1 MPCQLCKE
9 SNEDDDIEICSNCL
23 KFLNGLK
30 CSECH
35 KSVPIS
41 FKKKFN
47 VICHECV
54 DNGKKPEI
62 EQIEKIEKLKEEE
75 EEMKKKI

>member
-1 MPCQLCKE
+1 
-9 SNEDDDIEICSNCL
+9 
-23 KFLNGLK
+23 LK

-35 KSVPIS
+35 KSVPVS

-62 EQIEKIEKLKEEE
+62 EQIEKNRKIKRRRGRNE
-75 EEMKKKI
+75 KKI